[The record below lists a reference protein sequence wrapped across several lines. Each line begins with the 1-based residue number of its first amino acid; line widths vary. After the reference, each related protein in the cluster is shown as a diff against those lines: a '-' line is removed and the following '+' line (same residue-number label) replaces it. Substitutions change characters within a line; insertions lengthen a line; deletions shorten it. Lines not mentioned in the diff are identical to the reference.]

1 MSNLTWSLAQKQ
13 LESMHPDVAA
23 IGVPNDAVNATTQQI
38 SRVQLL
44 PHSLKARLPEFLVMY
59 VSNDTQIRP
68 PCGEVTCVFTQCSAA
83 KKLQE
88 MQHPLSS
95 EVKKVDAYLIKMA
108 EAMGGYLCKGG
119 SGKFLFVFQTPN
131 KAVHWSNAVMM
142 GLMEVTL

>member
-1 MSNLTWSLAQKQ
+1 
-13 LESMHPDVAA
+13 MHPDVAA
-23 IGVPNDAVNATTQQI
+23 IGVPSDAVNATTQQI

-95 EVKKVDAYLIKMA
+95 EVNKVDAYLIKMA
-108 EAMGGYLCKGG
+108 EAMDGYLCKGG

-142 GLMEVTL
+142 